1 MNKWIDTIV
10 QKPEH
15 GQLVICHIGY
25 STEPD
30 PNDTKVAEYD
40 AKEDLFAFG
49 HVAQAEHN
57 FSYYAF
63 VGFARSEIVTAWMPF
78 PEMNLNEVLWT

>member
-1 MNKWIDTIV
+1 M
-10 QKPEH
+10 
-15 GQLVICHIGY
+15 GF
-25 STEPD
+25 STDPD

-49 HVAQAEHN
+49 KVAEADKN

-63 VGFARSEIVTAWMPF
+63 VGFARSEIVTCWMPF
-78 PEMNLNEVLWT
+78 PETSRDDLIKAITGG